1 MNGAESDF
9 HGRDWAPETVGNVKK
24 YELTDQTIQHCGRT
38 LYRIRALVEIKS
50 ESVSVGDYGGYVET
64 ENNLSMGGSAW
75 VAGDAEIFGQARLG
89 DAVKVSGKTR
99 MSGDGLEGGLEER

>member
-50 ESVSVGDYGGYVET
+50 DEFVSVSVGEYGGYVET

-75 VAGDAEIFGQARLG
+75 VAGDAKVYGNAQVYG
-89 DAVKVSGKTR
+89 DARVYDVAKVCGNA
-99 MSGDGLEGGLEER
+99 